1 LLYQLH
7 NLTLILSFFQFLLPL
22 FAQKSAII
30 MFGDMMGML
39 GKVKEFQA
47 KMKEAQEG
55 LGQLT
60 ESAEAGAGMV
70 KVTVNGRK
78 EILSLSIDPDLMKPE
93 DQEMVQDLIVAAVN
107 RAMEN
112 IEVQIKARIQQS
124 TEGVLPKIPGLDLSQ
139 FMK

>member
-1 LLYQLH
+1 
-7 NLTLILSFFQFLLPL
+7 
-22 FAQKSAII
+22 

-47 KMKEAQEG
+47 KMKEAQES

-78 EILSLSIDPDLMKPE
+78 QIISLTIDPDLIQPQ
-93 DQEMVQDLIVAAVN
+93 DREMLQDLIVAATN
-107 RAMEN
+107 RALEN
-112 IEVQIKARIQQS
+112 IEEQIKAHIQQS
-124 TEGVLPKIPGLDLSQ
+124 TDGLLPNIPGLDLSK

>member
-1 LLYQLH
+1 
-7 NLTLILSFFQFLLPL
+7 
-22 FAQKSAII
+22 

-47 KMKEAQEG
+47 KMKEAQES

-78 EILSLSIDPDLMKPE
+78 QIISLTIDPDIIQPQ
-93 DQEMVQDLIVAAVN
+93 DREMLQDLIVAATN
-107 RAMEN
+107 RALEN
-112 IEVQIKARIQQS
+112 IEDQIKAHIQQS
-124 TEGVLPKIPGLDLSQ
+124 TDGLLPNIPGLDLSK

>member
-1 LLYQLH
+1 
-7 NLTLILSFFQFLLPL
+7 
-22 FAQKSAII
+22 

-47 KMKEAQEG
+47 KMKEAQES
-55 LGQLT
+55 LGQLS

-70 KVTVNGRK
+70 KVTINGRK
-78 EILSLSIDPDLMKPE
+78 QVTQLTIDPDLMKPE
-93 DQEMVQDLIVAAVN
+93 DAEVVQDLIIAAVN

-112 IEVQIKARIQQS
+112 IEEKIKARIQES
-124 TEGVLPKIPGLDLSQ
+124 TEGVLPNIPGLDLSK

>member
-1 LLYQLH
+1 
-7 NLTLILSFFQFLLPL
+7 
-22 FAQKSAII
+22 
-30 MFGDMMGML
+30 MGML

-47 KMKEAQEG
+47 KMKEAQES

-78 EILSLSIDPDLMKPE
+78 QIISLTIDPDIIQPQ
-93 DQEMVQDLIVAAVN
+93 DREMLQDLIVAATN
-107 RAMEN
+107 RALEN
-112 IEVQIKARIQQS
+112 IEDQIKAHIQQS
-124 TEGVLPKIPGLDLSQ
+124 TDGLLPNIPGLDLSK

>member
-1 LLYQLH
+1 
-7 NLTLILSFFQFLLPL
+7 
-22 FAQKSAII
+22 
-30 MFGDMMGML
+30 MFGDMMGMV

-47 KMKEAQEG
+47 KMKEAQES

-78 EILSLSIDPDLMKPE
+78 QMISLTIDPDLMKAE
-93 DQEMVQDLIVAAVN
+93 DREMVQDLIIAAVN

-112 IEVQIKARIQQS
+112 IEEQIKTRIQQS
-124 TEGVLPKIPGLDLSQ
+124 TEGILPNIPGLDLSK

>member
-1 LLYQLH
+1 
-7 NLTLILSFFQFLLPL
+7 
-22 FAQKSAII
+22 

-47 KMKEAQEG
+47 KMKEAQES
-55 LGQLT
+55 LGQLS

-70 KVTVNGRK
+70 KVTINGRK
-78 EILSLSIDPDLMKPE
+78 QVTSLTIDPDLMKPE
-93 DQEMVQDLIVAAVN
+93 DAEVVQDLIIAAVN

-112 IEVQIKARIQQS
+112 IEEKIKTRIQES
-124 TEGVLPKIPGLDLSQ
+124 TEGVLPNIPGLDLSK

>member
-1 LLYQLH
+1 
-7 NLTLILSFFQFLLPL
+7 
-22 FAQKSAII
+22 

-47 KMKEAQEG
+47 KMKEAQES
-55 LGQLT
+55 LGQLS

-70 KVTVNGRK
+70 KVTINGRK
-78 EILSLSIDPDLMKPE
+78 QVTSLTIDPDLMKPE
-93 DQEMVQDLIVAAVN
+93 DAEVVQDLVIAAVH

-112 IEVQIKARIQQS
+112 IEEKIKTRIQES
-124 TEGVLPKIPGLDLSQ
+124 TEGVLPNIPGLDLSK

>member
-1 LLYQLH
+1 
-7 NLTLILSFFQFLLPL
+7 
-22 FAQKSAII
+22 

-55 LGQLT
+55 LGNIT

-78 EILSLSIDPDLMKPE
+78 QLVSLTIDPEIIQPADR
-93 DQEMVQDLIVAAVN
+93 EMLQDLVIAAVN

-112 IEVQIKARIQQS
+112 IEEQIKAHIQQS
-124 TEGVLPKIPGLDLSQ
+124 TEGVLPNIPGFDLGKL
-139 FMK
+139 MK

>member
-1 LLYQLH
+1 
-7 NLTLILSFFQFLLPL
+7 
-22 FAQKSAII
+22 

-47 KMKEAQEG
+47 KMKEAQES
-55 LGQLT
+55 LGQLS

-78 EILSLSIDPDLMKPE
+78 QVTQLTIDPDLMKPE
-93 DQEMVQDLIVAAVN
+93 DAEVVQDLIIAAVN

-112 IEVQIKARIQQS
+112 IEEKIKTRIQES
-124 TEGVLPKIPGLDLSQ
+124 TEGVLPNIPGLDLSK

>member
-1 LLYQLH
+1 
-7 NLTLILSFFQFLLPL
+7 
-22 FAQKSAII
+22 

-47 KMKEAQEG
+47 KMKEAQEH
-55 LGQLT
+55 LGHLT

-70 KVTVNGRK
+70 KVTINGRK
-78 EILSLSIDPDLMKPE
+78 QIVSLVIDPDLMKPE
-93 DQEMVQDLIVAAVN
+93 DQEVVQDLIIAAVN

-112 IEVQIKARIQQS
+112 IEDKIKAQIQQS
-124 TEGVLPKIPGLDLSQ
+124 TEGILPNIPGLDVSK

>member
-1 LLYQLH
+1 
-7 NLTLILSFFQFLLPL
+7 
-22 FAQKSAII
+22 
-30 MFGDMMGML
+30 MGML

-47 KMKEAQEG
+47 KMKEAQES

-78 EILSLSIDPDLMKPE
+78 QIISLTIDPDLIQPQ
-93 DQEMVQDLIVAAVN
+93 DREMLQDLIVAATN
-107 RAMEN
+107 RALEN
-112 IEVQIKARIQQS
+112 IEEQIKAHIQQS
-124 TEGVLPKIPGLDLSQ
+124 TDGLLPNIPGLDLSK

>member
-1 LLYQLH
+1 
-7 NLTLILSFFQFLLPL
+7 
-22 FAQKSAII
+22 

-47 KMKEAQEG
+47 KMKEAQES

-78 EILSLSIDPDLMKPE
+78 QIISLTIDPDLMKAE
-93 DQEMVQDLIVAAVN
+93 DREMVQDLIIAAVN

-112 IEVQIKARIQQS
+112 IEEQIKERIQQS
-124 TEGVLPKIPGLDLSQ
+124 TEGILPNIPGLDLSK

>member
-1 LLYQLH
+1 
-7 NLTLILSFFQFLLPL
+7 
-22 FAQKSAII
+22 

-47 KMKEAQEG
+47 KMKEAQES

-78 EILSLSIDPDLMKPE
+78 QIISLTIDPDLMKAE
-93 DQEMVQDLIVAAVN
+93 DREMVQDLIIAAVN

-112 IEVQIKARIQQS
+112 IEEQIKTQIQQS
-124 TEGVLPKIPGLDLSQ
+124 TEGILPNIPGLDLSK

>member
-1 LLYQLH
+1 
-7 NLTLILSFFQFLLPL
+7 
-22 FAQKSAII
+22 

-60 ESAEAGAGMV
+60 ESAETGAGLV
-70 KVTVNGRK
+70 KATVNGRK
-78 EILSLSIDPDLMKPE
+78 QVVSLTIDPDLMKPE
-93 DQEMVQDLIVAAVN
+93 DREMLQDLITAAIN
-107 RAMEN
+107 RALEN
-112 IEVQIKARIQQS
+112 IEDQIKVHIQQS
-124 TEGVLPKIPGLDLSQ
+124 TEGVLPNIPGLDLSK

>member
-1 LLYQLH
+1 
-7 NLTLILSFFQFLLPL
+7 
-22 FAQKSAII
+22 

-47 KMKEAQEG
+47 KMKEAQES

-78 EILSLSIDPDLMKPE
+78 QIISLTIDPDIIQPQ
-93 DQEMVQDLIVAAVN
+93 DREMLQDLIVAATN
-107 RAMEN
+107 RALEN
-112 IEVQIKARIQQS
+112 IEEQIKAHIQQS
-124 TEGVLPKIPGLDLSQ
+124 TDGLLPNIPGLDLSK

>member
-1 LLYQLH
+1 
-7 NLTLILSFFQFLLPL
+7 
-22 FAQKSAII
+22 
-30 MFGDMMGML
+30 MMGML

-47 KMKEAQEG
+47 KMKEAQES

-78 EILSLSIDPDLMKPE
+78 QIISLTIDPDLIQPQ
-93 DQEMVQDLIVAAVN
+93 DREMLQDLIVAATN
-107 RAMEN
+107 RALEN
-112 IEVQIKARIQQS
+112 IEEQIKAHIQQS
-124 TEGVLPKIPGLDLSQ
+124 TDGLLPNIPGLDLSK